1 MATCNA
7 VIEDALKLAR
17 VIPSGSTPSTAEYA
31 DGLVALQSLF
41 DSWRTGGMFG
51 ELEDVYLISGDS
63 DVAEEGKRY
72 FVATGASL
80 TVPTSVYVDSLGDT
94 RQPRDLALYE
104 SLTEAGTQAAKVYD
118 RTEWRDVI
126 GLTGAGTCPL
136 ADRDR
141 HGLAACLVTY
151 GGLADMFGAEVGQGV
166 VAKAKNFLRNIMSKH
181 GSTQDRG
188 TADYF

>member
-17 VIPSGSTPSTAEYA
+17 VIPSGSTPTSAEYA
-31 DGLVALQSLF
+31 DGLVALQSMF
-41 DSWRTGGMFG
+41 DNWRTGGMFG
-51 ELEDVYLISGDS
+51 ELEDVYLEED
-63 DVAEEGKRY
+63 DTAEEGKRY
-72 FVATGASL
+72 FVVTGVTL
-80 TVPTSVYVDSLGDT
+80 TAPTSVYIDGDGVE

-104 SLTEAGTQAAKVYD
+104 SLTQAGTQAAKVYD
-118 RTEWRDVI
+118 RTEWRDVV

-141 HGLAACLVTY
+141 HGLAACLVTF
-151 GGLADMFGAEVGQGV
+151 GGLADMFGAEPGQGV
-166 VAKAKNFLRNIMSKH
+166 VAKAKNFLRNIMAKH

-188 TADYF
+188 TVEYY